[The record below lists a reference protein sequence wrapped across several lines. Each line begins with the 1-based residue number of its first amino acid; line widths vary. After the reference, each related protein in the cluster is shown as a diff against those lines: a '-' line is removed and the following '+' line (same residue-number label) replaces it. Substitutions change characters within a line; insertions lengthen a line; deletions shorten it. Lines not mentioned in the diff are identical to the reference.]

1 MSGTELTWKGQR
13 IRRAGVD
20 AVKSGL
26 RRAAEHLRGVSQQAA
41 PVDEGTLRASAAVTV
56 LDGGARV
63 AVSYDTPYAARQHE
77 ELGWRHPKGGR
88 AKYLEGPAH
97 EEDAT
102 MRAIIA
108 TEVRRA
114 AQ

>member
-1 MSGTELTWKGQR
+1 MSSAELTWNGGR
-13 IRRAGVD
+13 VSRAAALAAEV
-20 AVKSGL
+20 GL
-26 RRAAEHLRGVSQQAA
+26 RHAAEHLRGVSQQAT

-56 LDGGARV
+56 LDGGTRV
-63 AVSYDTPYAARQHE
+63 AVSYNTPYAARQHE
-77 ELGWRHPKGGR
+77 ELGWRHPRGGR

-97 EEDAT
+97 EEEAT

>member
-1 MSGTELTWKGQR
+1 MSGAELTWTGGR
-13 IRRAGVD
+13 VSRAAALAAEV
-20 AVKSGL
+20 GL
-26 RRAAEHLRGVSQQAA
+26 RHAAEHLRGVSQQAA
-41 PVDEGTLRASAAVTV
+41 PIDEGTLRASAAVTV
-56 LDGGARV
+56 LNGGTRV
-63 AVSYDTPYAARQHE
+63 AVSYNTPYAARQHE

-108 TEVRRA
+108 TEVRKA